1 MNGSP
6 TCRRWI
12 AKNMQGVQDNLSQDV
27 NTLHVE
33 VVSQGKLKRE
43 TIKEQKPGLNKE
55 KGIEAIL

>member
-1 MNGSP
+1 
-6 TCRRWI
+6 
-12 AKNMQGVQDNLSQDV
+12 MQGVQDNLSQDV